1 MNAQTTQDTLNLVKT
16 ALSTPSEDLRKTVSV
31 GTGLVPFDLQ
41 APAKNLYPVATPLRN
56 VIKRVGGGV
65 GTATN
70 WKQITAINGSGFD
83 SMGWVPEGQRTGRMS
98 YTAVSKAAAYATLGE
113 EDNVTFEAI
122 NAGHTFED
130 VTATGVMRILQKMML
145 KEENAILG
153 GNNNYALTTPAAPTV
168 AVQTTGGAVA
178 AGTYNVY
185 CVALTYEGYR
195 NSSTVLGVAVN
206 QNITGADGQSY
217 SLAGGSSA
225 KSAPTST
232 GAIGTSTAIITA
244 SVPSIMGA
252 LGYAWYVGTPG
263 NETLQ
268 AITTI
273 NSVSLSSLTSTGQ
286 NASAIGSTNNS
297 TNSLAF
303 NGLLYAALAGG
314 GYVNQLA
321 TGSAG
326 VGTYLTASGRGSVVE
341 IDNMLVQLWQ
351 QYQVSPTVIYCNA
364 QEIRNIT
371 TKVLTSSSGPL
382 LHMNNNNPLDPY
394 AITAG
399 NVVSFYFNPFALDG
413 GFKSPVKIHPLLPP
427 GTIVAW
433 TEQLPAQYQNNETPN
448 VAEMKIRADYYS
460 LEWPIKT
467 RAREYG
473 VYAEEVLAVYAPFAM
488 GVITNIANG

>member
-1 MNAQTTQDTLNLVKT
+1 MNT
-16 ALSTPSEDLRKTVSV
+16 S
-31 GTGLVPFDLQ
+31 
-41 APAKNLYPVATPLRN
+41 
-56 VIKRVGGGV
+56 
-65 GTATN
+65 
-70 WKQITAINGSGFD
+70 
-83 SMGWVPEGQRTGRMS
+83 
-98 YTAVSKAAAYATLGE
+98 
-113 EDNVTFEAI
+113 
-122 NAGHTFED
+122 
-130 VTATGVMRILQKMML
+130 
-145 KEENAILG
+145 
-153 GNNNYALTTPAAPTV
+153 
-168 AVQTTGGAVA
+168 
-178 AGTYNVY
+178 
-185 CVALTYEGYR
+185 
-195 NSSTVLGVAVN
+195 
-206 QNITGADGQSY
+206 
-217 SLAGGSSA
+217 GGSSA
-225 KSAPTST
+225 KSASNTT
-232 GAIGTSTAIITA
+232 GVTLGQNLTA
-244 SVPSIMGA
+244 SLATIPQGTVA
-252 LGYAWYVGTPG
+252 YAWFAGPLG
-263 NETLQ
+263 SETLQ
-268 AITTI
+268 AITNI

-413 GFKSPVKIHPLLPP
+413 GFKIPVKIHPLLPP